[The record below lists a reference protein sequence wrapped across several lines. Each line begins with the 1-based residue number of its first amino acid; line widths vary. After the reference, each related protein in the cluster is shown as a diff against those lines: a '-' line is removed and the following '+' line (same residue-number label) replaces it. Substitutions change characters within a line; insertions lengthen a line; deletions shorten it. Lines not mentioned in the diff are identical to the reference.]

1 MKKLWFYLSTT
12 LLLLSLLVACAAPAP
27 TATPV
32 PPAAPTATP
41 VPPPPTDTPKP
52 AEPQK
57 LILATTTST
66 ADTGLLDYILPDF
79 EKANNVKV
87 EVIAVGTGQA
97 LEIGSKGDAD
107 VLLVHSRKSE
117 DQFVADGN
125 ARERFDVMY
134 NDFIIVGPTADPA
147 RISGLTSA
155 TDAFKAIAG
164 AQAIFVSRGDKSGT
178 NTKEL
183 SFWSSA
189 TITPTAEMPWYKSIG
204 QGMGDTLIFANEQQA
219 YTLSDRGTYLS
230 MRDKLPNLTILVG
243 GEKLADNKDK
253 KLLNPYGVM
262 AVNPDKHP
270 TVKYDLAMKF
280 IEWLLSPE
288 MQAKIGSYGVDKF
301 GQPLFYP
308 GTPPSTAAPAAA
320 ALKITGLPKEVSWTV
335 DQLKAFGTVDVDYT
349 GKDGTTTKYTG
360 VLFTKLL
367 EEAKAPADATSLI
380 LVASDGYTAE
390 VAMTDV
396 QGCTDCIVA
405 FDPAG
410 GLRAVLPKLSGKAQ
424 VKGLIEIQIK
434 GGAGGEMP
442 AGGIPENAALKIT
455 GNVSQEIGWIEED
468 VQAMETME
476 ALSLI
481 HI

>member
-1 MKKLWFYLSTT
+1 LCAAKWCIDKNKKGGNNMKKLWFHLITA
-12 LLLLSLLVACAAPAP
+12 LLVLSLLAACSAPAP

-52 AEPQK
+52 VEPQK

-66 ADTGLLDYILPDF
+66 ADSGLLDYILPDF
-79 EKANNVKV
+79 EKVNNVKV
-87 EVIAVGTGQA
+87 EVVAVGTGQA

-147 RISGLTSA
+147 KISGLASA

-164 AQAIFVSRGDKSGT
+164 AQAIFASRGDKSGT

-183 SFWSSA
+183 SLWSSA

-243 GEKLADNKDK
+243 GENLTDNKDK

-270 TVKYDLAMKF
+270 TIKYDLAMKF

-288 MQAKIGSYGVDKF
+288 IQAKIGSYGVDKF

-308 GTPPSTAAPAAA
+308 GTPPSTSASAAA
-320 ALKITGLPKEVSWTV
+320 ALKITGGGKEMAWTA
-335 DQLKAFGTVDVDYT
+335 DELKAMDTLNVDYT
-349 GKDGTTTKYTG
+349 GKDGTTTTYTG
-360 VLFTKLL
+360 VLLTALL
-367 EEAKAPADATSLI
+367 ELAGAGEGVTLV

-424 VKGLIEIQIK
+424 VKGIVEIQVK
-434 GGAGGEMP
+434 
-442 AGGIPENAALKIT
+442 
-455 GNVSQEIGWIEED
+455 
-468 VQAMETME
+468 
-476 ALSLI
+476 
-481 HI
+481 